1 MVETYC
7 GLKSHDYVVYRR
19 QSPLARPSLRSCS
32 TAPRPGR
39 LGYSNTNS
47 LQQRLACAI
56 PPGRQ
61 PARPTLSVTNET
73 RRQRARRD
81 LPYTIRDAR
90 RDSLLATTVRDHPTS
105 TLSILPAAVA
115 RMAACRLKSSFPV
128 WFKRAQSITEIF
140 TSERSC
146 AADTQRRL
154 RPTSVYTMSL
164 TRGA

>member
-1 MVETYC
+1 LRVEESRLRRISTP
-7 GLKSHDYVVYRR
+7 KSARSPVPPFVVRR
-19 QSPLARPSLRSCS
+19 RSCS

-61 PARPTLSVTNET
+61 PARPTLSITNET

-90 RDSLLATTVRDHPTS
+90 RDSLLATNIRDHPTS

-115 RMAACRLKSSFPV
+115 RMAACRLKSSFPI

-146 AADTQRRL
+146 AAGY
-154 RPTSVYTMSL
+154 S
-164 TRGA
+164 A